1 MEEIIAAVI
10 GGLAF
15 GFAAIPHCY
24 GMCGPLHISVCA
36 LNRTQ
41 SLRSLTLFNLGRI
54 SGYTMAGI
62 LFGGLGEFI
71 NIGPSN
77 YCCQLDIFP
86 FRGALLA
93 LLFPGVMMFWIGYMG
108 WKKKG
113 IPVPKTGWLARFLTG
128 GRAKLAAGG
137 ACTTFIPCGM
147 LYAAFALAVGCGSWV
162 TGGLFMASFVITQTF
177 FMQLGISMG
186 RLLSR
191 SWSERFEKMFPAL
204 CFIVGLIY
212 ILLFIRR
219 LSPA

>member
-113 IPVPKTGWLARFLTG
+113 IPVPKTGWLSRFLTG
-128 GRAKLAAGG
+128 GGAKLAAGG
-137 ACTTFIPCGM
+137 TVYDLHTLRNALCCFCFSGRLWKLGHRWTFYGFICHHPDV
-147 LYAAFALAVGCGSWV
+147 LYAIGYFYGPAAQSLMERAF
-162 TGGLFMASFVITQTF
+162 
-177 FMQLGISMG
+177 
-186 RLLSR
+186 
-191 SWSERFEKMFPAL
+191 
-204 CFIVGLIY
+204 
-212 ILLFIRR
+212 
-219 LSPA
+219 